1 MSNVKIGFNVK
12 MKVTL
17 DKSNKNLTLESET
30 IIQPLTMY
38 HE

>member
-17 DKSNKNLTLESET
+17 DKSNKNLTLEYET

>member
-12 MKVTL
+12 LKVTL
-17 DKSNKNLTLESET
+17 VKSNKNLTLEYKT